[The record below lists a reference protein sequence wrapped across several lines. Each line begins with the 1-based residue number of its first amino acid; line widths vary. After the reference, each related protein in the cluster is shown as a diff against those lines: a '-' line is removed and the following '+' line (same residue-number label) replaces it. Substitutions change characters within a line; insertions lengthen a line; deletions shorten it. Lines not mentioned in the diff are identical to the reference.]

1 MSRSVIPAAKIMPY
15 ATFPLKSILA
25 SFAYARTYD
34 QNKLISFLP
43 SAQVIIG
50 SNGSG
55 KSTIL
60 KLVARIYDPTEG
72 TVFIDGHDIKTLRLE
87 DIRRALAILFQD
99 YTHFP
104 LSVRIFPPF

>member
-1 MSRSVIPAAKIMPY
+1 MFVFRIYSGTNLVLS
-15 ATFPLKSILA
+15 S
-25 SFAYARTYD
+25 S
-34 QNKLISFLP
+34 Q
-43 SAQVIIG
+43 QVIIG

-72 TVFIDGHDIKTLRLE
+72 TILIDGQDIKTLRLV
-87 DIRRALAILFQD
+87 DLRRAMTILFQD

-104 LSVRIFPPF
+104 LSVSPTPYLPLILTLQHV

>member
-1 MSRSVIPAAKIMPY
+1 MFVLRICSGTNLVLS
-15 ATFPLKSILA
+15 S
-25 SFAYARTYD
+25 S
-34 QNKLISFLP
+34 Q
-43 SAQVIIG
+43 QVIIG

-72 TVFIDGHDIKTLRLE
+72 TILIDGQDIKTLRLV
-87 DIRRALAILFQD
+87 DLRRAMTILFQD

-104 LSVRIFPPF
+104 LSVSPSPLSSPYSDSPSRMTAD